1 MFEKITLTNDLDHMP
16 APYCYRFTLEIEP
29 GEETTV
35 FFSVQY
41 YGREDLDLEEII
53 AEGFSEND
61 DFEWRGV
68 VPSHWKEE
76 IMRQLSATTEGKN
89 SRGVQIE
96 ATSNDKQQFRKPKS
110 VDEFEFFVQELIQA
124 IYEVSG
130 KQPSL
135 VLRILQNA
143 ADGKKTEYNLSI
155 SFFERKALLS
165 GGNRVGQ
172 EVGWRKAQKALESV
186 FRFDLSPVSDKSPK
200 KEGVFIDPGEGFWY
214 RVVEKKGARG
224 GDGPGGKVMAL
235 ISGLEM

>member
-41 YGREDLDLEEII
+41 YGREDLDLEEIM

-61 DFEWRGV
+61 DFEWEGV
-68 VPSHWKEE
+68 APTHWKDE
-76 IMRQLSATTEGKN
+76 IMRQVSATVEGK
-89 SRGVQIE
+89 SSGGVQIE
-96 ATSNDKQQFRKPKS
+96 VTSNDKQQFRKPKS

-135 VLRILQNA
+135 VLRILKNT
-143 ADGKKTEYNLSI
+143 ADGKREEYKLSI

-165 GGNRVGQ
+165 GANSAGQ
-172 EVGWRKAQKALESV
+172 EVEWRKAQKALEKV
-186 FRFDLSPVSDKSPK
+186 FQFDLAPVSDKIPK
-200 KEGVFIDPGEGFWY
+200 KEGVFIEPGEGLWY
-214 RVVEKKGARG
+214 RVAEKKGTRQ
-224 GDGPGGKVMAL
+224 GDGPGNKVMVL
-235 ISGLEM
+235 ISELAT